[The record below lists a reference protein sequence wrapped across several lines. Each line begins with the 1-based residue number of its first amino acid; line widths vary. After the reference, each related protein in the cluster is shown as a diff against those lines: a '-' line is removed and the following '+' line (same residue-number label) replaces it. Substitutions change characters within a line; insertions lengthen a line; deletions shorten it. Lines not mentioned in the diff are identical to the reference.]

1 IGLGPPLGTC
11 GNFGKQIGKRQAM
24 KELTNSGQFQ
34 PGQSGNRNGKP
45 LGARNVLS
53 RSLIEDLAAE
63 WQEGGR
69 DALRVLR
76 IEKPDKFVLAAL
88 SILPKDILVS
98 ISQQPSRLQ
107 AALETASVEEQVLL
121 AEAFQ
126 LIGKIGKPALE
137 ALRAMAAK
145 PIEQP

>member
-1 IGLGPPLGTC
+1 M
-11 GNFGKQIGKRQAM
+11 N
-24 KELTNSGQFQ
+24 ELTRREQFQ
-34 PGQSGNRNGKP
+34 PGQSGNPAGKP

-98 ISQQPSRLQ
+98 IAQQPSRLQ
-107 AALETASVEEQVLL
+107 AALEAASVDEQAML

-126 LIGKIGKPALE
+126 LIGKIGMPAIE

-145 PIEQP
+145 LVEERRHDAPPAPKNGR